1 MQSLPSYNPA
11 DTTSVEGALNIFG
24 KHLMQLIEQSIP
36 AIVESYD
43 ASTNQ
48 ITVRPAINVSLTT
61 GEFLRRDVIKVT
73 AWIFGA
79 GGFFMR
85 PPYKKGD
92 TGWLIASD
100 NDTSLFKQGKKIA
113 DANTNQKHRYS
124 FGYFIPD
131 KINGFSVS
139 ADDNNRFVIQNDSG
153 TERISIGAND
163 TKIFSTNLSIQ
174 AANVNITGTTSI
186 TGDVS
191 ITGKTSVSSD
201 LTVGGKAD
209 ITGTMH
215 SSNYDAHT
223 HTGNLGSPTSPP
235 DQ

>member
-1 MQSLPSYNPA
+1 MQSLPGYNPA
-11 DTTSVEGALNIFG
+11 DAQSVEGALNIFG
-24 KHLMQLIEQSIP
+24 KNLMQLIEQSIP

-48 ITVRPAINVSLTT
+48 ITVRPAVNVTLTT

-79 GGFFMR
+79 GGFFIR

-92 TGWLIASD
+92 TGWIIASD

-113 DANTNQKHRYS
+113 DANTHQRHRYS

-131 KINGFSVS
+131 KINGFTVAS
-139 ADDNNRFVIQNDSG
+139 DDNERLVIQNDSG
-153 TERISIGAND
+153 SERISIGASD

-174 AANVNITGTTSI
+174 AGNVNITGTTSI

-191 ITGKTSVSSD
+191 ITGDTSITGDAS
-201 LTVGGKAD
+201 

-223 HTGNLGSPTSPP
+223 HTGNLGNPTSPP